1 MRQFGPV
8 HQEPDTPRHYPAEL
22 RRQTCER
29 MLAGEAVKD
38 LVAELG
44 IAEVTLSRWRRQALI
59 DAGRR
64 PGAKSF
70 EADPLL
76 QARRR
81 IKELEAELKAVKA
94 ASSLFEEGA
103 VDPKGRSR
111 LSGG

>member
-1 MRQFGPV
+1 M
-8 HQEPDTPRHYPAEL
+8 PRHYPAEL

-38 LVAELG
+38 LVTELG
-44 IAEVTLSRWRRQALI
+44 IAEVTLYKWRRQALI

-81 IKELEAELKAVKA
+81 IKELEAELKAVRA

-103 VDPKGRSR
+103 VDPKGSSR
-111 LSGG
+111 LSEG

>member
-1 MRQFGPV
+1 M
-8 HQEPDTPRHYPAEL
+8 PRHYPDEL

-29 MLAGEAVKD
+29 MLAGETVKD

-44 IAEVTLSRWRRQALI
+44 IAEATLYRWQCQALI